1 MSTLRQLAK
10 DGHTVICSIHQPR
23 SSIFR
28 MFDDV
33 MLLSEGRVMFQGRAD
48 RVARYFR
55 SRGHA
60 MPANTNPGDFV
71 VDVVSVDYTS
81 KVLCLVLLYRFGG
94 PVCGRSMHIYGVYKY
109 PPPSI
114 LCRVA
119 SISYLFRCSL
129 VDH

>member
-55 SRGHA
+55 SRGHT

-81 KVLCLVLLYRFGG
+81 KVY
-94 PVCGRSMHIYGVYKY
+94 IYVY
-109 PPPSI
+109 I
-114 LCRVA
+114 G
-119 SISYLFRCSL
+119 
-129 VDH
+129 